1 MPPQVWQLSN
11 RFREVTPMSPG
22 ASSDRLVRLN
32 GDLSQCKGLDGAAH
46 TPPKPGSSLKG
57 GVSNLEL
64 VF

>member
-1 MPPQVWQLSN
+1 
-11 RFREVTPMSPG
+11 MSPG